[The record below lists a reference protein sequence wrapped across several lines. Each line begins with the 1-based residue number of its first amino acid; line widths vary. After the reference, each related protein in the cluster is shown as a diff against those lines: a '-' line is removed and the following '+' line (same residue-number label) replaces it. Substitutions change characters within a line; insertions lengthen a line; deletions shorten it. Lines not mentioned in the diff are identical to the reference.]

1 MAKGSGKHASP
12 LWRTSSI
19 SFLCFWNIPKFS
31 LTLLLKLANGSTG
44 GTKYV
49 NVNLSVRQD
58 KDNFE
63 IQAIKVNLTDIDAT
77 SKMWTQ
83 DEYIHGLLTRH
94 FPFYLFRQEGII
106 FFPRTLMFLA
116 THITLPLSLSEKE
129 KRRAGEN
136 YESPI
141 SIKRS

>member
-1 MAKGSGKHASP
+1 M
-12 LWRTSSI
+12 
-19 SFLCFWNIPKFS
+19 
-31 LTLLLKLANGSTG
+31 
-44 GTKYV
+44 
-49 NVNLSVRQD
+49 RQD

-116 THITLPLSLSEKE
+116 THITLPLSLYEKE
-129 KRRAGEN
+129 KRRAGKN

-141 SIKRS
+141 QLKMSKWMGITKKSCFPFSFFQKGWGIFFEKVFKFVIVRACNFSSNSPVTFNQT